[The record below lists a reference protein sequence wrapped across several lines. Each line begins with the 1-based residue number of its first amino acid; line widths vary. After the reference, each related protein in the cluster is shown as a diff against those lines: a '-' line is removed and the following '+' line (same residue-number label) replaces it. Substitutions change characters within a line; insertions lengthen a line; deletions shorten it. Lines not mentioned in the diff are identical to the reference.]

1 MNLFLLICVVVCLI
15 IMNSFTY
22 KNNSFYLKITEYNM
36 FTDEINSFKLELNIL
51 NSVVEFDYFDLNMRI
66 KQIN

>member
-1 MNLFLLICVVVCLI
+1 
-15 IMNSFTY
+15 
-22 KNNSFYLKITEYNM
+22 M

-51 NSVVEFDYFDLNMRI
+51 NSVVEFDYFDLNMMI

>member
-1 MNLFLLICVVVCLI
+1 
-15 IMNSFTY
+15 MNSFTY
-22 KNNSFYLKITEYNM
+22 KYNSFYLKITEYNM

-51 NSVVEFDYFDLNMRI
+51 NSVVEFDYFDLNMMI